1 MATNFNVDEFRTSLG
16 NGGARPNQFQ
26 VTIVFPPA
34 APNTFASEK
43 SSFLVTAAS
52 LPGQVVPPATVLY
65 RGRQVHMAGD
75 RVFTPWTTTILNDT
89 QFIVRNAIER
99 WMNQMEDLEF
109 KRGLTQPSQYLSD
122 LGVAQLDRNGK
133 ILKSYVFKQAF
144 PTDLSDVALSFD
156 ANDQISTFTCTWQ
169 YQYFSVAD
177 DNVARTIAGASVP
190 STARI

>member
-26 VTIVFPPA
+26 VTIGFPAA
-34 APNTFASEK
+34 APNIDALRI

-99 WMNQMEDLEF
+99 WMNQMEDLEI
-109 KRGLTQPSQYLSD
+109 KEGLTQPSLYLAD
-122 LGVAQLDRNGK
+122 LEVAQLDRNGE

-144 PTDLSDVALSFD
+144 PTDLSEVALSFGL
-156 ANDQISTFTCTWQ
+156 NDEISTFTCTWQ

-177 DNVARTIAGASVP
+177 DRVASTIAGASVP
-190 STARI
+190 FGAGI